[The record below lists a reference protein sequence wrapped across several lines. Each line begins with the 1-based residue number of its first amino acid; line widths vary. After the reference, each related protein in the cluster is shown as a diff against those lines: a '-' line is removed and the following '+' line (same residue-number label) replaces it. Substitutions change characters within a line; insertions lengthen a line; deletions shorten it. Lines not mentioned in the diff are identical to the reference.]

1 MTFSKYLCFT
11 FITFTSFAVFS
22 KPPVPPDQEPVE
34 VYRDCLLN
42 SEAIART
49 LPDINIPDLFKT
61 EVKESKFCVDVKQ
74 YSAKDPKQKEL
85 IEEYKILD
93 VSGAID
99 SDGCIKEEAKLG
111 NLSGMINDFIKKN
124 IEVMPVKMLIGVDD
138 KNDSVR
144 LNFAVQSEKKFE
156 STSLSTKDK
165 WQIAGLS
172 SAGIVAGAL
181 VSEAMYKGQEDKRK
195 HWMVG
200 ATISGV
206 ATGTTY
212 LVLETAGLGDKLGM
226 SAKAK
231 KRAILLSGPIMGTI
245 AGILK
250 EVYDDRNR
258 KKHTVDAHDA
268 AATSL
273 GAGVVVPIVVNF
285 AF

>member
-49 LPDINIPDLFKT
+49 LPEINIPDLFKT
-61 EVKESKFCVDVKQ
+61 EVKESKFCMDVKQ
-74 YSAKDPKQKEL
+74 YSAKDSKQKEL
-85 IEEYKILD
+85 IETYKVLD

-99 SDGCIKEEAKLG
+99 SDGCIKEEARVG
-111 NLSGMINDFIKKN
+111 NVSGMINDFIKKN
-124 IEVMPVKMLIGVDD
+124 IEVMPVKMLIGLDE
-138 KNDSVR
+138 KHNSIR

-165 WQIAGLS
+165 WKIAGLS
-172 SAGIVAGAL
+172 TTGIAAGAL
-181 VSEAMYKGQEDKRK
+181 MSEAMYKGQEDKRK

-206 ATGTTY
+206 
-212 LVLETAGLGDKLGM
+212 
-226 SAKAK
+226 
-231 KRAILLSGPIMGTI
+231 
-245 AGILK
+245 
-250 EVYDDRNR
+250 
-258 KKHTVDAHDA
+258 
-268 AATSL
+268 L
-273 GAGVVVPIVVNF
+273 GARHF
-285 AF
+285 LDSLKCLASA